1 MRISDWSSDV
11 CSSDLFDR
19 RWVDAARAVIDE
31 QGNQSKVQ
39 KKIILARFAARV
51 ERVHGPDVVTLP
63 STASGYRALDELSRG
78 RATFSGSTK
87 AKRSIANRPPAPYG
101 RLTATRPRSEEHT
114 SELQSLMR

>member
-39 KKIILARFAARV
+39 KKIILARIAARV

-63 STASGYRALDELSRG
+63 SPASGSRALDELSPG
-78 RATFSGSTK
+78 RATFSGATK
-87 AKRSIANRPPAPYG
+87 AKRSLANRPPPPYVC
-101 RLTATRPRSEEHT
+101 LPPPRPGEYV
-114 SELQSLMR
+114 LMDTPAR